1 MGQAMDK
8 IKAGFVVFATDDT
21 REGIIDAREWLNASG
36 LTPQDARL
44 YRHNGQTL
52 VELLKPCCIKPI
64 DTPPPHLIR

>member
-1 MGQAMDK
+1 MNK

-21 REGIIDAREWLNASG
+21 REGIMAAREWLKGSG

-52 VELLKPCCIKPI
+52 VELLKPCCIMPI
-64 DTPPPHLIR
+64 DPAPPA